1 GRIVFPVLA
10 CQGGEEIFGQG
21 CEHPGTAGHTERLG
35 KWRSLVKRETGQRYI
50 KKKIGVS
57 MEKVLS
63 SEQFQEVLDLAG
75 KLEAGCVFLA
85 SVVGD
90 LGDNVINSGERT
102 EGFRFYN
109 GLSFVLEMMAGKM
122 GELYRLVN
130 GE

>member
-1 GRIVFPVLA
+1 
-10 CQGGEEIFGQG
+10 
-21 CEHPGTAGHTERLG
+21 
-35 KWRSLVKRETGQRYI
+35 
-50 KKKIGVS
+50 

-75 KLEAGCVFLA
+75 KLEAGYVFLA

-90 LGDNVINSGERT
+90 LGDNVINSGERV
-102 EGFRFYN
+102 ESFQYYN